1 MIHELGSV
9 LSSSWK
15 GTQRNSIK
23 WKVFIGRKVM
33 QGRNFQKKKK
43 ERKGYFKAG
52 QIFEGKGM
60 ARILSCTLPLLP
72 LEGEEGL
79 PGRLSH
85 RCQFK
90 IAKWL
95 IMITFLMKAETAKLD
110 IESRFEHWFNCPSL
124 RL

>member
-1 MIHELGSV
+1 MEGFYRK
-9 LSSSWK
+9 K
-15 GTQRNSIK
+15 GDAGEKFS
-23 WKVFIGRKVM
+23 
-33 QGRNFQKKKK
+33 KKK

-60 ARILSCTLPLLP
+60 ARILSCRLPLLP

-85 RCQFK
+85 WCQFK

-110 IESRFEHWFNCPSL
+110 IESRFEHSFNCPSL

>member
-43 ERKGYFKAG
+43 RK
-52 QIFEGKGM
+52 KG
-60 ARILSCTLPLLP
+60 L
-72 LEGEEGL
+72 
-79 PGRLSH
+79 
-85 RCQFK
+85 F
-90 IAKWL
+90 
-95 IMITFLMKAETAKLD
+95 
-110 IESRFEHWFNCPSL
+110 
-124 RL
+124 